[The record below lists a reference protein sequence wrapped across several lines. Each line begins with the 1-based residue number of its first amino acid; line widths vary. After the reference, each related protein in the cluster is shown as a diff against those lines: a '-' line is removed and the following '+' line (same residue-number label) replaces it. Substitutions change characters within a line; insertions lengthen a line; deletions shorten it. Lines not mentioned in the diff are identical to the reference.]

1 MNDTSQPIETKLVG
15 VNMEESV
22 EQIVKIYGAQRIR
35 DKNENILSRLINLI
49 AQLIP
54 RWIETICKN
63 SAFLIM

>member
-22 EQIVKIYGAQRIR
+22 EQIVKIYGAQRIW
-35 DKNENILSRLINLI
+35 DKNEKILSRLINLI

-54 RWIETICKN
+54 R
-63 SAFLIM
+63 